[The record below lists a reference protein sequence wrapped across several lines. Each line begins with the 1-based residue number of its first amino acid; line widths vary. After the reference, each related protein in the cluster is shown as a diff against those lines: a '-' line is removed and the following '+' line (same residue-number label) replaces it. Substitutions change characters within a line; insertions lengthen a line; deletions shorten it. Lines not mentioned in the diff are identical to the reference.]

1 MYVKVTNGMVET
13 YPYSIGQLRKD
24 NRNVSFPANPSNDL
38 LAEYGIYPVV
48 STPEPAYDM
57 ATQRVVW
64 GVPVFVEGQWTHT
77 WDTVSLSAEEQQS
90 IKQSKEND
98 IRNERN
104 RLLVESDWTQVLD
117 APVDRTAWSSYRQ
130 SLRDITDQPGF
141 PWSVTWPVS
150 PT

>member
-1 MYVKVTNGMVET
+1 MYVKVTNGVVET
-13 YPYSIGQLRKD
+13 YPYSIGDLRKD
-24 NRNVSFPANPSNDL
+24 NKNVSFPAKPSNDL
-38 LAEYGIYPVV
+38 LAEYGVYSVV
-48 STPEPAYDM
+48 NTPEPDYDM

-77 WDTVSLSAEEQQS
+77 WDIVSLSAEEQQS

-117 APVDRTAWSSYRQ
+117 APVDRTAWSAYRQ